1 MSWLFSQALVAA
13 YSEEQSLDGEPS
25 APLNVTPTVHPFWHR
40 DKMME
45 PSQLS
50 RYGLMCR
57 VLTAD
62 HGAELLTS
70 YLADFRARTSA
81 QPERE
86 QASPEPA
93 ADYGDTWHGSLARY
107 DPAMRLWK
115 TAQPSLFEGSELSLV
130 TFPRSGMT
138 ADGLLWE
145 LPTSAPRT
153 SEIGS
158 GLWQTPVAD
167 DAVERERGKW
177 NSRGEP
183 KLSAQVKLIP
193 TPIAGDAKS
202 NRNSTANRKRIPP
215 TGIHAGDTLTDYAT
229 KWPTPKSSDYRG
241 GLATRAGGRRS
252 NLNDSAKK
260 FPTPT
265 VIDAGSGRVNRS
277 ASDGATER
285 PTLARMAKTGLLAT
299 PTARDWRSGKASEA
313 THKKNSR
320 PLSEQIGGSLNPEWV
335 EWLMNWP
342 LGWTDLEPSAMDK
355 YRNVWPR
362 PGED

>member
-158 GLWQTPVAD
+158 GLWQTP
-167 DAVERERGKW
+167 
-177 NSRGEP
+177 
-183 KLSAQVKLIP
+183 
-193 TPIAGDAKS
+193 
-202 NRNSTANRKRIPP
+202 
-215 TGIHAGDTLTDYAT
+215 
-229 KWPTPKSSDYRG
+229 
-241 GLATRAGGRRS
+241 
-252 NLNDSAKK
+252 
-260 FPTPT
+260 T